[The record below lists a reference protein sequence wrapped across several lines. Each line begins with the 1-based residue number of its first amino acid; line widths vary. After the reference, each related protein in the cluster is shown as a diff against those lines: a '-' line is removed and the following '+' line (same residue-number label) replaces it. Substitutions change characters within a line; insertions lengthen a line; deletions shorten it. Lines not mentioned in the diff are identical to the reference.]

1 MKTLSKL
8 DALLVA
14 LFLTTS
20 LSLAFQKN
28 NYRDVKQYTIEQ
40 FMNTTRI
47 IGSSVSHDDKL
58 ILFSSNKT
66 GVFNAYTIPVK
77 GGKPTQLTDSKD
89 NSIFTISFFPDDNR
103 ILYSSDKGGNEISH
117 IYLRNEDGNALDL
130 TPDEKAR
137 AEFYGWSHDQKS
149 FFFGFNK
156 RDPKF
161 MDIFEMDIASFTP
174 NMVYQNDSGYTIGTI
189 SNNKRYMTFVKTITD
204 HNNDMYLF
212 DTQTKAMKY
221 LTPHTGD
228 INYSPESFSADSK
241 SLYFLT
247 DDGSEFTY
255 LKRYDITSENAEKVE
270 EASWDI
276 QFAAFSWNG
285 TYRVIGINND
295 ARTEIKIYDNATNSQ
310 VKLPKLPDADI
321 TSINI
326 SESEKLMTFYVNGSR
341 SPNNLY
347 VYDFKT
353 KEYTKLT
360 DAMNPEIHPADLVDG
375 SVVRYKSFDGTVI
388 PAIIYQPHQIKT
400 GEKVPALVSVHGG
413 PGGQSRIGYSPLKQY
428 LVNHGY
434 VVIDVNNR
442 GSSGYGKTFY
452 AMDDR
457 KHGEED
463 LGDCIDAKKYLAAT
477 GYVDENKVGIFQ

>member
-66 GVFNAYTIPVK
+66 GVFNAYTIPAK

-161 MDIFEMDIASFTP
+161 MD
-174 NMVYQNDSGYTIGTI
+174 
-189 SNNKRYMTFVKTITD
+189 R
-204 HNNDMYLF
+204 
-212 DTQTKAMKY
+212 
-221 LTPHTGD
+221 
-228 INYSPESFSADSK
+228 
-241 SLYFLT
+241 
-247 DDGSEFTY
+247 SEE
-255 LKRYDITSENAEKVE
+255 R
-270 EASWDI
+270 
-276 QFAAFSWNG
+276 
-285 TYRVIGINND
+285 RVG
-295 ARTEIKIYDNATNSQ
+295 
-310 VKLPKLPDADI
+310 
-321 TSINI
+321 
-326 SESEKLMTFYVNGSR
+326 
-341 SPNNLY
+341 
-347 VYDFKT
+347 
-353 KEYTKLT
+353 KECRL
-360 DAMNPEIHPADLVDG
+360 
-375 SVVRYKSFDGTVI
+375 
-388 PAIIYQPHQIKT
+388 
-400 GEKVPALVSVHGG
+400 
-413 PGGQSRIGYSPLKQY
+413 
-428 LVNHGY
+428 
-434 VVIDVNNR
+434 
-442 GSSGYGKTFY
+442 
-452 AMDDR
+452 
-457 KHGEED
+457 
-463 LGDCIDAKKYLAAT
+463 
-477 GYVDENKVGIFQ
+477 